1 MCASMQTTRKSSP
14 IPGIGFGIL
23 ILCYLCVWYAAFCS
37 LFVFISNFRKIIR
50 ILQVISVSP
59 FPRFTN
65 FLHFM
70 EPFENKLETFFSF
83 TPKHFSVYF
92 KDIVLHSLVSF

>member
-1 MCASMQTTRKSSP
+1 MYKHADNKKAESYPWYRIWNIDSVL
-14 IPGIGFGIL
+14 FV
-23 ILCYLCVWYAAFCS
+23 CVVCCL
-37 LFVFISNFRKIIR
+37 LFVVVFISNFRKIIR

-70 EPFENKLETFFSF
+70 ESFENKLETFCSF
-83 TPKHFSVYF
+83 TPKHISVYF